1 MKRGMGIFALLAVLV
16 AGARLASP
24 PSKTAN
30 SAVDNL
36 QHLPNSIEITDTDCP
51 AFVDVRD
58 AKGLVTRG
66 SIKTLV
72 GQYLYGNSGNPKL
85 TSGPQ
90 AQRLPPHI
98 EFIVATLPDPLHTHL
113 NLQFDRTIE
122 AVQQAAQDEGYT
134 YDSSWLP
141 WKQRAEEY
149 SSRSDEMEEE
159 KDTLQRENCP
169 GLVLFRKSTHLSSA
183 QPSTEKTYRE
193 LYNLPYDE
201 GLFVFL
207 VGEKPTTGL
216 NRIQWD
222 NTLGWIDENGDN
234 SYGSRRQ
241 GLRILGPTFSGSVP
255 SMVRAVIDGSKKY
268 PTTFPNILL
277 YTGTIRGC
285 SAYARLKEELSKPGL
300 PLVRT
305 ADFQE
310 NDAIQ
315 IDRYFKYLTRRGH
328 ALTEVAIL
336 SEDETAYGGLPDH
349 PPDDAHPQS
358 TCDPGY
364 DAINRPLHLYY
375 PRDISALRSAYE
387 EQSIFAAS
395 DGSNTSHQVLQP
407 QAARSTH
414 HDTDTVATFSGVNSA
429 LAQEAQMYGMVDSL
443 RTHGIRFVI
452 LRSTSSLDQL
462 FLTRFLHHSYAD
474 ALIVTMGTDML
485 FGREVDSTE
494 FRGVVALTSFP
505 LLPRGQDWSAVVEK
519 AKRHAHRVFGSNSME
534 GSYLAARFL
543 IKDPPADICQAQF
556 GSEPPQFLH
565 LFKPNTP
572 DYAPPFWAFETSH
585 SADPLT
591 PSTWLAVVGRDGYWP
606 LAVLKEPYKNPHPD
620 PNEKSPPLPL
630 ISNLAP
636 VQPPASKDPATLSNK
651 RLLSLSVAWKLVCEW
666 AVFSM
671 LVHAFACCRGWKY
684 QNLSALIQFQP
695 APGARQLT
703 LITFGWGVLVTALVL
718 MFRSATC
725 LNRFLDWKD
734 SIWIGILAAVA
745 LLGCVATASDIYRRF
760 FVTPK
765 PTPASSAPQTANTPQ
780 PTGSET
786 PLESERA
793 ARKSAS
799 LLRHTRPKDYW
810 IAFPFLLL
818 ALAVWMGLS
827 MFSYSDPNVVP
838 TAYRAVH
845 LTSGLSPM
853 VSLLVMLVGVYWWFW
868 FTLSGLAL
876 LGQGRPLLPRLRG
889 SFARIGDEM
898 ARNIEGFAMPF
909 PSPVSEKR
917 IFYVFPLFVLGLQY
931 WILHRSSADGLDLM
945 LHSLESASF
954 DRTLQVIFAIALGL
968 LIVESAQLLSTWL
981 ALKRLLLALNRTPLR
996 RTFRALQGLSMR
1008 SLWSAS
1014 GTSSRSRYLIFSHQL
1029 EALSHLRNV
1038 VQSLDALGHGSNKI
1052 SAHLDRARDE
1062 ARKFLE
1068 SLSETKGVKCAEN
1081 PVPGADLAM
1090 INNRKS
1096 RRIRKEFRL
1105 CAEQVFLELILPQWR
1120 DEKKSLDLAE
1130 SDEKPGADQAL
1141 PLSDNEVTR
1150 RAEEFVCLIYVGYLQ
1165 NLLGRMRTMALS
1177 ILGLFAAIAFSLA
1190 FYPYTPRPAIVLCL
1204 LALLLIVASVV
1215 GLVYAGLARDETVSH
1230 ITNTEPGALGWDF
1243 WTRIAGFIGVP
1254 LIGLVAAQFPG
1265 ITDFLVSWIQPGLSA
1280 AK

>member
-1 MKRGMGIFALLAVLV
+1 VKRGVGFFALLAVLV
-16 AGARLASP
+16 AGTRFASP
-24 PSKTAN
+24 PSKTTN
-30 SAVDNL
+30 SAADNL
-36 QHLPNSIEITDTDCP
+36 EHLPNSIEITDMDCP

-58 AKGLVTRG
+58 GKGLVTRG
-66 SIKTLV
+66 PIKTLV
-72 GQYLYGNSGNPKL
+72 GQYLYGNSGNPNL
-85 TSGPQ
+85 TSGSQ
-90 AQRLPPHI
+90 TQRLPPHI

-122 AVQQAAQDEGYT
+122 AIQQAGQDEGYT

-141 WKQRAEEY
+141 WKSRAEEY
-149 SSRSDEMEEE
+149 SSRSDEMDEEQE
-159 KDTLQRENCP
+159 TLQRENCP
-169 GLVLFRKSTHLSSA
+169 GLVLFRKSTLLSSA
-183 QPSTEKTYRE
+183 QPSTENSSEE
-193 LYNLPYDE
+193 LYNLPYNE

-207 VGEKPTTGL
+207 VAEKPTTGL

-222 NTLGWIDENGDN
+222 NTLRWIDENGD
-234 SYGSRRQ
+234 SSSRGH
-241 GLRILGPTFSGSVP
+241 GLRILGPTFSGSAP

-285 SAYARLKEELSKPGL
+285 SAYARLKEELGKPGL
-300 PLVRT
+300 PLVRI

-315 IDRYFKYLTRRGH
+315 IDRYFKYLTDRGH

-349 PPDDAHPQS
+349 PPDNRSQPQS

-364 DAINRPLHLYY
+364 GMVNRPLHLYY

-395 DGSNTSHQVLQP
+395 DSSNTSRQVLQP

-429 LAQEAQMYGMVDSL
+429 LAQEAQMYGVVDSL

-543 IKDPPADICQAQF
+543 INDPPADICEAQF
-556 GSEPPQFLH
+556 GTKPLQYQH
-565 LFKPNTP
+565 CFKPNIQ

-585 SADPLT
+585 SSDPLT
-591 PSTWLAVVGRDGYWP
+591 PPTWLAVVGRDGYWP
-606 LAVLKEPYKNPHPD
+606 LAVLKEPYKNPRPD
-620 PNEKSPPLPL
+620 PNDKSPTLPL
-630 ISNLAP
+630 ISNLELVQAP
-636 VQPPASKDPATLSNK
+636 APSDTINLSNN
-651 RLLSLSVAWKLVCEW
+651 RPLSLSVAWKLVCEW
-666 AVFSM
+666 VVFSM

-695 APGARQLT
+695 APGSRQLT

-718 MFRSATC
+718 MFRSAACIT
-725 LNRFLDWKD
+725 RFLSCQD
-734 SIWIGILAAVA
+734 SAWIWILTAFASF
-745 LLGCVATASDIYRRF
+745 GCVATAFDIYRRLSGI
-760 FVTPK
+760 PK
-765 PTPASSAPQTANTPQ
+765 PTSASSVQQTPNSLQ
-780 PTGSET
+780 LSSRET
-786 PLESERA
+786 QGESQRA
-793 ARKSAS
+793 ARNSAR

-810 IAFPFLLL
+810 IAFPLLLL
-818 ALAVWMGLS
+818 ALAVWMGWS
-827 MFSYSDPNVVP
+827 MFSNSDPNVVP
-838 TAYRAVH
+838 TAFRAVH

-853 VSLLVMLVGVYWWFW
+853 VSLLLMLAGLYWWFW

-917 IFYVFPLFVLGLQY
+917 IFYVFPLLFLGLQY

-954 DRTLQVIFAIALGL
+954 DRTLQVIFAIALSL

-1014 GTSSRSRYLIFSHQL
+1014 GTSSRSRYMIFSHQL

-1038 VQSLDALGHGSNKI
+1038 VQSLDALGQGSKKI
-1052 SAHLDRARDE
+1052 STYLDRARDE

-1068 SLSETKGVKCAEN
+1068 NLSETKGVKCAEN

-1090 INNRKS
+1090 INNRNS

-1105 CAEQVFLELILPQWR
+1105 CAEQVFQELILPQWR

-1130 SDEKPGADQAL
+1130 SGEKGGADQAL
-1141 PLSDNEVTR
+1141 PLSDDEVTR
-1150 RAEEFVCLIYVGYLQ
+1150 RAEEFVCLIYIGYLQ

-1204 LALLLIVASVV
+1204 LALLLIVASLV
-1215 GLVYAGLARDETVSH
+1215 GLIYAGLSRDETVSH

-1254 LIGLVAAQFPG
+1254 LIGLLTAQFPG
-1265 ITDFLVSWIQPGLSA
+1265 ITDFLVSWIQPGLNA

>member
-1 MKRGMGIFALLAVLV
+1 MKRGMGFFALLAVLV
-16 AGARLASP
+16 AGTRLASR

-30 SAVDNL
+30 SAGDNL
-36 QHLPNSIEITDTDCP
+36 QHLPNTIELTDTDCS
-51 AFVDVRD
+51 AFIDVGD

-72 GQYLYGNSGNPKL
+72 GQYLYGNSANPKS
-85 TSGPQ
+85 TSGSQ
-90 AQRLPPHI
+90 ERTLPPGI
-98 EFIVATLPDPLHTHL
+98 QFIVATLPDPLHTHL

-122 AVQQAAQDEGYT
+122 AIQQAAQDEGYT

-141 WKQRAEEY
+141 WKQRTEVY
-149 SSRSDEMEEE
+149 STRGDETDEDKE
-159 KDTLQRENCP
+159 TLQRENCP
-169 GLVLFRKSTHLSSA
+169 GLILFRKTTQLSAA
-183 QPSTEKTYRE
+183 QPSTENSSEE
-193 LYNLPYDE
+193 LYDLPYDK

-207 VGEKPTTGL
+207 VAEKPTTGL

-222 NTLGWIDENGDN
+222 NTLGWMDKNGN
-234 SYGSRRQ
+234 STSRGQ
-241 GLRILGPTFSGSVP
+241 GVRILGPTFSGSVP
-255 SMVRAVIDGSKKY
+255 SMVRAVIDGNKKY
-268 PTTFPNILL
+268 PATFANVLL

-285 SAYARLKEELSKPGL
+285 SAYARLKEELSKPGP

-305 ADFQE
+305 EDFQE

-315 IDRYFKYLTRRGH
+315 IDRYFKYLTDRGH

-349 PPDDAHPQS
+349 PPDVAHPQS

-395 DGSNTSHQVLQP
+395 DSSNSSHQVLQP

-429 LAQEAQMYGMVDSL
+429 LAQEAQMYGVVDSL

-543 IKDPPADICQAQF
+543 INDPPADICQAQF
-556 GSEPPQFLH
+556 GSKPPQYQH
-565 LFKPNTP
+565 CFKPNIQ
-572 DYAPPFWAFETSH
+572 DYAPPFWAFDTCRPS
-585 SADPLT
+585 DPLT

-620 PNEKSPPLPL
+620 PNDKSPTSHL
-630 ISNLAP
+630 ISNLAL
-636 VQPPASKDPATLSNK
+636 VQAPARSDTIKLSNN
-651 RLLSLSVAWKLVCEW
+651 RPLSLSVAWKLVCEW

-695 APGARQLT
+695 APGSRQLT

-718 MFRSATC
+718 MFRSAACIT
-725 LNRFLDWKD
+725 RFLSCQD
-734 SIWIGILAAVA
+734 SAWIWILTALAS
-745 LLGCVATASDIYRRF
+745 LGCVAAAFDIYRRL
-760 FVTPK
+760 FVIPK
-765 PTPASSAPQTANTPQ
+765 PAPASSTQQTANPPQ
-780 PTGSET
+780 PTSRET
-786 PLESERA
+786 REESERA
-793 ARKSAS
+793 DRESAR
-799 LLRHTRPKDYW
+799 LLRHTRPKHYW

-818 ALAVWMGLS
+818 VLAVWAGWS
-827 MFSYSDPNVVP
+827 MFNHSDPNVVP
-838 TAYRAVH
+838 TAFRAVH

-853 VSLLVMLVGVYWWFW
+853 VSLLVMLAGVYWWFW

-876 LGQGRPLLPRLRG
+876 LGPGRPLLPRLRG

-909 PSPVSEKR
+909 PSPVGEKR
-917 IFYVFPLFVLGLQY
+917 IFYVFPLLFLGLQY

-968 LIVESAQLLSTWL
+968 LIIESAQLLSTWL

-996 RTFRALQGLSMR
+996 RTFRALQGLSMH
-1008 SLWSAS
+1008 SLWTAS
-1014 GTSSRSRYLIFSHQL
+1014 GTTSRSRYMIFSHQL
-1029 EALSHLRNV
+1029 EAMSHLRNV
-1038 VQSLDALGHGSNKI
+1038 VQSLDALGHGSKKI
-1052 SAHLDRARDE
+1052 SAYLDRARDE
-1062 ARKFLE
+1062 AKEFLE
-1068 SLSETKGVKCAEN
+1068 SLSKTEGVECAEN

-1090 INNRKS
+1090 INNRQS
-1096 RRIRKEFRL
+1096 RRLRKKFRL
-1105 CAEQVFLELILPQWR
+1105 CTEQVFQELILRWR
-1120 DEKKSLDLAE
+1120 DEKKSLDLTETGA
-1130 SDEKPGADQAL
+1130 KAGADQDL
-1141 PLSDNEVTR
+1141 PLADNEVTR
-1150 RAEEFVCLIYVGYLQ
+1150 RAEEFVCLSYVGYLQ

-1204 LALLLIVASVV
+1204 LALLLIVGSVV

-1265 ITDFLVSWIQPGLSA
+1265 ITDFLVSWIQPGLNA